1 MTVVALL
8 LPDKI
13 SCMDMGNHLPE
24 NQNIQFR
31 TENLHQMFT
40 SFTEEEYD
48 PEKPKR
54 NMVKYERQFRKICQN
69 LNLHMGSSTIETN
82 IFKGIESVIKRDF
95 EKDLNSEKIQIFV
108 PKIFLSIVLLPM
120 CKFKF

>member
-1 MTVVALL
+1 MTVFSLL

-13 SCMDMGNHLPE
+13 ACMDMGNHFPE
-24 NQNIQFR
+24 NQNIEFR

-40 SFTEEEYD
+40 SFTAEEYD

-69 LNLHMGSSTIETN
+69 FCNRGDTILHHGGLHTDLNQCNQGSLANYSLSYSEN
-82 IFKGIESVIKRDF
+82 FHFSNFQPPASEAANKF
-95 EKDLNSEKIQIFV
+95 EK
-108 PKIFLSIVLLPM
+108 
-120 CKFKF
+120 